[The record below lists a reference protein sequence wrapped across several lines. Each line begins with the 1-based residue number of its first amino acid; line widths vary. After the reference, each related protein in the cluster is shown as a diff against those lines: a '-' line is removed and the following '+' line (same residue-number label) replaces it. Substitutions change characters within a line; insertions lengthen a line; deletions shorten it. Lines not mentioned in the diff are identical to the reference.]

1 MSEVVIRSF
10 EPSDAEWLVA
20 QHRMLYARDEGF
32 DESFGDLVAEILQE
46 FVANHDPNRE
56 AGWIAERDGER
67 LGSIFCVSL
76 SEETAKLRLFL
87 VTPEARGS
95 GLAQTLLETC
105 TGFARDIGCREMVL
119 WTHESHRAACA
130 LYRRNGWALMS
141 SEPARSFGV
150 DVVEQHWRIDL

>member
-1 MSEVVIRSF
+1 MSAVVIRSF
-10 EPSDAEWLVA
+10 EPSDAEWLVQ
-20 QHRMLYARDEGF
+20 QHRELYARDEGF
-32 DESFGDLVAEILQE
+32 DDSFGDLVAEILE
-46 FVANHDPNRE
+46 DFVANHNPDRE

-95 GLAQTLLETC
+95 GLAQRLLETC
-105 TGFARDIGCREMVL
+105 TGFAREIGCREIVL

-130 LYRRNGWALMS
+130 LYRRNGWTLIS
-141 SEPARSFGV
+141 SVPARSFGV
-150 DVVEQHWRIDL
+150 DVVEQHWRTDL